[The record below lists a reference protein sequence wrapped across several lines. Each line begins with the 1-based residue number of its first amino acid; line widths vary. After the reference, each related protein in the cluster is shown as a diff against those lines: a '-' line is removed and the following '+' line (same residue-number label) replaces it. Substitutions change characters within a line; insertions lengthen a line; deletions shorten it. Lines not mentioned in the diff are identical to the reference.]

1 MVGLATQGK
10 EAGGARH
17 GNVTETSHSAAKARK
32 TLPWLEPRSA
42 NTMLGDRNLRNESLV
57 PQKVPETVTAKVSNV
72 ERTLSCKSLSDDP
85 SIRPIGSEPTIFNSK
100 IVRPQ
105 PKSHSQT
112 SQRPPGVRE
121 IAMGRRKQHKSESD
135 SPMFSYA
142 SSEYSTTTPS
152 DSGPILIF
160 RPKKDP
166 ASYERLVA
174 DVARSQTHQ
183 NREPQVAKK
192 SQQDGLGVL
201 SSESVETATKT
212 EMRPRGTRTLK
223 PNVNPYRDQIISAIE
238 PNRRH
243 RCKSCESALFE
254 GGLSLSGKDAMPHA
268 SQARLSKKPTL
279 PTLPPHLIPSASSSS
294 RSSEL
299 QVRYRSSIPTP
310 GRTEAL
316 ANALND
322 AARAISRPQVAVATP
337 AEPLRLSSPS
347 QQGLPSDDSM
357 SHTPPQ
363 LYQPSSVES
372 IVKDFAYTPQSLA
385 REMSLDRKPYG
396 AAASFYHDHGQS
408 VAAQPG
414 VRHSIAY
421 AQKDLPAL
429 PPTAHRRRRSLRD
442 KHERVHHSHGLRL
455 GKHNGISGSSA
466 GSKRPDRP
474 LRRKKA
480 AETGALRAFAPGPDV
495 RTLKVHEHVDRGQ
508 PFRHHRQYSKLL
520 ESPYYRDDDGL
531 AQKDSDARYQ

>member
-1 MVGLATQGK
+1 MA
-10 EAGGARH
+10 
-17 GNVTETSHSAAKARK
+17 
-32 TLPWLEPRSA
+32 
-42 NTMLGDRNLRNESLV
+42 GDRNLRDEPRVL
-57 PQKVPETVTAKVSNV
+57 QKVPETVTVKVSNV

-121 IAMGRRKQHKSESD
+121 IALGRRKQHMSDSD

-152 DSGPILIF
+152 DSGPMLTS
-160 RPKKDP
+160 RPRKDP

-174 DVARSQTHQ
+174 DVARSQAHQ
-183 NREPQVAKK
+183 DRGPQVAKK

-201 SSESVETATKT
+201 SSESVETAVKP
-212 EMRPRGTRTLK
+212 EMRSRGTRTLK
-223 PNVNPYRDQIISAIE
+223 PNMNPYRDQTISAVD

-254 GGLSLSGKDAMPHA
+254 GGLSLSRKDAIPHA
-268 SQARLSKKPTL
+268 SQARLTKKPTL
-279 PTLPPHLIPSASSSS
+279 PTLPPHLVPSTSSSS

-299 QVRYRSSIPTP
+299 QVRYRSSGPTP
-310 GRTEAL
+310 RGPEAL
-316 ANALND
+316 ANAFHD
-322 AARAISRPQVAVATP
+322 AARAVTRPQAAVATP
-337 AEPLRLSSPS
+337 VDPLRLSSPS

-372 IVKDFAYTPQSLA
+372 IVKDFAYTPQSLT
-385 REMSLDRKPYG
+385 RKRSQQSLDRELYG

-455 GKHNGISGSSA
+455 GRYNGISGSSA

-474 LRRKKA
+474 LRRKRA
-480 AETGALRAFAPGPDV
+480 AETGALRAFDPRPGV
-495 RTLKVHEHVDRGQ
+495 RTHKVHEHVEHGN

-520 ESPYYRDDDGL
+520 EPPYYRDDDGL
-531 AQKDSDARYQ
+531 DQKDSDARYQ